1 MKVCSANNNVYFTAR
16 SPKIVEAEKFC
27 RLVGA
32 EFPAVSST
40 KYTEFKFAKAE
51 DRFQHVIDNITEKDK
66 KCIRDPLDKA
76 RSKSG
81 YKEAIMTLIEAVKE
95 HKIANCADF
104 AKLCSAICH
113 MNGVEVIQP
122 ELHLVTKDGRLT
134 NKIVDHA
141 VLMIKPAKMKFI
153 EKMSKLKDV
162 IIIDPWLNFADF
174 APNVERRF
182 KGEYSKFFGISEDMD
197 IALSPYTPQGMRFD
211 ADTINTLREKYPQL
225 IIQKDRPLIGG
236 KNGQ

>member
-1 MKVCSANNNVYFTAR
+1 MEVSSAKNNIYFTAR
-16 SPKIVEAEKFC
+16 APQVRDAEKFC

-40 KYTEFKFAKAE
+40 KYTEFKFAKAK
-51 DRFQHVIDNITEKDK
+51 DRFQHVIDNITENDK
-66 KCIRDPLDKA
+66 NYIRDPLDKA

-122 ELHLVTKDGRLT
+122 ELHLVTKDGILT

-162 IIIDPWLNFADF
+162 IIIDPWLGFADF
-174 APNVERRF
+174 APNIERKF
-182 KGEYSKFFGISEDMD
+182 KGEYSKFFGIKDEYD
-197 IALSPYTPQGMRFD
+197 IALTPFAPQGIKFD
-211 ADTINTLREKYPQL
+211 SEIIETLREKYPQF
-225 IIQKDRPLIGG
+225 IITKGKPLIGG
-236 KNGQ
+236 KK